1 MSKARIKTNLS
12 ETGISNIH
20 VRWCLAGGVILE
32 IPVKDNAAKAN
43 DLDTR
48 LSNCFPRKREVGFS
62 HPIKMAVMGISGL
75 DDSVTRSEV
84 AATMAENGVFIL
96 IDKQKGAIRQR
107 TP

>member
-1 MSKARIKTNLS
+1 
-12 ETGISNIH
+12 
-20 VRWCLAGGVILE
+20 
-32 IPVKDNAAKAN
+32 
-43 DLDTR
+43 
-48 LSNCFPRKREVGFS
+48 
-62 HPIKMAVMGISGL
+62 MAVMGISGL